1 MMERID
7 SIDIFRGFAILQ
19 MIFWQ
24 IFDFFARVD
33 IYNDVPYYIP
43 IFNMPIHGTGVAFFA
58 FISGTSAYIA
68 LSRKLN
74 KNAREKDIIKHLIKR
89 YGGYILLSLFFTTF
103 VFEFKTFYTW
113 SEAIQG
119 IGLATLVAALVVM
132 LFRSKF
138 VLAALSLV
146 IILAQPFL
154 RQFIENSFV
163 IQNFPESLI
172 SFDIFSNAVSIFLN
186 SAFRGFFSLSNL
198 LPIALFGI
206 VLSHFLLEMNKTRV
220 IKISLVVGMVFTLI
234 SIFLHFSINRIDYY
248 NRSSSYLLFYIGLSF
263 LLFSLI
269 EFLLKKFKKNSIFDM
284 LILFGKTSIVAYL
297 VHYIFI
303 YKLLSILK
311 YESVL
316 EPQISY
322 FLAIISIAA
331 IYRICRIWLR
341 NKQTVSNRIKSF
353 FGNY

>member
-1 MMERID
+1 MMKRID

-24 IFDFFARVD
+24 IFDFFARID

-43 IFNMPIHGTGVAFFA
+43 FFNMPIHGTGVAFFA

-74 KNAREKDIIKHLIKR
+74 ENAGKRDIIKHLIKR
-89 YGGYILLSLFFTTF
+89 YGSYILLSLFFTTF
-103 VFEFKTFYTW
+103 VFGFKTFYTW
-113 SEAIQG
+113 NEAVQG
-119 IGLATLVAALVVM
+119 IGLATLVAALVVL

-138 VLAALSLV
+138 VLAALSSA
-146 IILAQPFL
+146 IILAQLFL
-154 RQFIENSFV
+154 RQLIEDSIA
-163 IQNFPESLI
+163 IQNFPENQI

-206 VLSHFLLEMNKTRV
+206 VLSHFLLELNKKRI
-220 IKISLVVGMVFTLI
+220 IKASLVLGTIFTLI
-234 SIFLHFSINRIDYY
+234 SAFLHFSISQIDYY
-248 NRSSSYLLFYIGLSF
+248 NRSSSYLLFHIGLSF
-263 LLFSLI
+263 LLFGLI

-297 VHYIFI
+297 IHYIFI
-303 YKLLSILK
+303 YKLLDILN
-311 YESVL
+311 YESL
-316 EPQISY
+316 LDSPISY
-322 FLAIISIAA
+322 FLAIISIIA
-331 IYRICRIWLR
+331 IYRICRIWLL
-341 NKQTVSNRIKSF
+341 NKQTVSNNIKSF

>member
-1 MMERID
+1 MERID

-24 IFDFFARVD
+24 IFDFFAKVD
-33 IYNDVPYYIP
+33 IYKDVPYYIP

-74 KNAREKDIIKHLIKR
+74 KNAGKKDVIWHLIKR

-103 VFEFKTFYTW
+103 VFGFKTFYIW
-113 SEAIQG
+113 NEAIQG
-119 IGLATLVAALVVM
+119 IGLATLVAALVIL

-138 VLAALSLV
+138 VLAALSLA

-154 RQFIENSFV
+154 RQFIENRLA
-163 IQNFPESLI
+163 IQNFPENLI

-206 VLSHFLLEMNKTRV
+206 VLSHFLLELNKKRV
-220 IKISLVVGMVFTLI
+220 IKVSLALGIIFTLI
-234 SIFLHFSINRIDYY
+234 SIFLHFSINQIDYY
-248 NRSSSYLLFYIGLSF
+248 NRSSSYQLFYIGLSF
-263 LLFSLI
+263 LLFGLI
-269 EFLLKKFKKNSIFDM
+269 GFLLKKFKRNSIFDV
-284 LILFGKTSIVAYL
+284 LILFGKASIVAYL

-303 YKLLSILK
+303 YKLLSILN

-316 EPQISY
+316 DSLISY
-322 FLAIISIAA
+322 FLAVISIIAV
-331 IYRICRIWLR
+331 YHICRIWLASKR
-341 NKQTVSNRIKSF
+341 TVSDRVKSF

>member
-1 MMERID
+1 MERIS

-24 IFDFFARVD
+24 IFDFFAKVD
-33 IYNDVPYYIP
+33 VYKDVPYYIP
-43 IFNMPIHGTGVAFFA
+43 IFNMPVHGTGVAFFA

-74 KNAREKDIIKHLIKR
+74 KNAGKKEIIKHLIKR

-103 VFEFKTFYTW
+103 VLGFKTFYIW
-113 SEAIQG
+113 NEAVQG
-119 IGLATLVAALVVM
+119 IGLATLVAALVIL

-138 VLAALSLV
+138 VLAALSLT
-146 IILAQPFL
+146 IILTQPFL
-154 RQFIENSFV
+154 RQFIENNLV
-163 IQNFPESLI
+163 IQNFPENPILFHI
-172 SFDIFSNAVSIFLN
+172 VQNAVSLFFNFTL
-186 SAFRGFFSLSNL
+186 RGFFSLSNL

-206 VLSHFLLEMNKTRV
+206 VLSHFLLEPNKKRV
-220 IKISLVVGMVFTLI
+220 IKVSLALGMIFTLI
-234 SIFLHFSINRIDYY
+234 SIFLHFSINQIDYY

-269 EFLLKKFKKNSIFDM
+269 EFLLKKFEKNSISDI

-303 YKLLSILK
+303 YKLLDILN
-311 YESVL
+311 YESVFDST
-316 EPQISY
+316 ISY
-322 FLAIISIAA
+322 FFAIISVIA
-331 IYRICRIWLR
+331 IYLICRIWLL
-341 NKQTVSNRIKSF
+341 NKRAVSNKIKSF

>member
-1 MMERID
+1 MERID
-7 SIDIFRGFAILQ
+7 SIDLFRGFAILQ

-58 FISGTSAYIA
+58 FISGTSAYIS

-74 KNAREKDIIKHLIKR
+74 KNAGKRDIIKHLIKR

-154 RQFIENSFV
+154 RQFIETSFI
-163 IQNFPESLI
+163 IQNFPESQI
-172 SFDIFSNAVSIFLN
+172 SFDIFSNVISIFLN

-206 VLSHFLLEMNKTRV
+206 ILSHFLLEVNKKRV
-220 IKISLVVGMVFTLI
+220 IKSSLALGIMFTLV
-234 SIFLHFSINRIDYY
+234 SIFLHFSISRIDYY

-263 LLFSLI
+263 LSFSLI
-269 EFLLKKFKKNSIFDM
+269 EFLLKKFKRNSIFDV
-284 LILFGKTSIVAYL
+284 LVLFGKASMVAYL
-297 VHYIFI
+297 AHYMLI
-303 YKLLSILK
+303 YKLLSVLN
-311 YESVL
+311 YESVFD
-316 EPQISY
+316 PAISY
-322 FLAIISIAA
+322 FFAIISVIS
-331 IYRICRIWLR
+331 IYLICRIWLL
-341 NKQTVSNRIKSF
+341 NKQAVSNKIKSF
-353 FGNY
+353 FGNF